1 VGVWSEGIA
10 APGRT
15 GAGPENGVDGG
26 ERGVEFE
33 GWNKAWLGVRAWRG
47 LWGGGGGRA
56 SWVSHVVCQLGPGK
70 GAWSKVSG
78 L

>member
-1 VGVWSEGIA
+1 MGVWSEGIA

-47 LWGGGGGRA
+47 LGGGVEA
-56 SWVSHVVCQLGPGK
+56 GPVG
-70 GAWSKVSG
+70 
-78 L
+78 

>member
-47 LWGGGGGRA
+47 LWGGGWRQG
-56 SWVSHVVCQLGPGK
+56 QLGESRGVSAWPGER
-70 GAWSKVSG
+70 GVV
-78 L
+78 